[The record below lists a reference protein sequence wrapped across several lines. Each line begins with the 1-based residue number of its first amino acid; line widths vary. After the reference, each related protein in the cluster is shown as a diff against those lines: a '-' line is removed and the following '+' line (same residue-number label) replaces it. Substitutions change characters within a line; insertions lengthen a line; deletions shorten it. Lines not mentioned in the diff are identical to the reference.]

1 MSKVQSEKAS
11 NNEEKQA
18 PTSPRFGDSY
28 ELIGRETDDFLS
40 KIEKEVVIVPLCT
53 YSNEAKSASKYYLC
67 TCSTSVCKILPQKTC
82 SYLRSTWCKFMFMW
96 FE

>member
-1 MSKVQSEKAS
+1 MSKVPSEKGS
-11 NNEEKQA
+11 NNEEKKA

-67 TCSTSVCKILPQKTC
+67 TCSTSAKGFDLICEAC
-82 SYLRSTWCKFMFMW
+82 AR